1 MVRILLILLA
11 VAAFN
16 ALAWGIGFYDAVTDM
31 GGRRDWWW
39 PFAKAALS
47 MGGRVSATIL
57 QPFFWIGR
65 FSRITWVTCVAGVLL
80 EAVVIEVA
88 FRLYG
93 DNEKS
98 PE

>member
-11 VAAFN
+11 VAALN
-16 ALAWGIGFYDAVTDM
+16 ALAWGIGFFEDATHM
-31 GGRRDWWW
+31 GGRRDWW
-39 PFAKAALS
+39 PIAKTALAL
-47 MGGRVSATIL
+47 GGRVSETIL

-93 DNEKS
+93 DNEKA

>member
-16 ALAWGIGFYDAVTDM
+16 ALAWGIVYYEDVTHL
-31 GGRRDWWW
+31 GGRRDW
-39 PFAKAALS
+39 PPIAKAALS
-47 MGGRVSATIL
+47 QGGRISETIL

-65 FSRITWVTCVAGVLL
+65 FSPISWVTCVVGVLL
-80 EAVVIEVA
+80 EASVIEVA

-93 DNEKS
+93 DDEKS